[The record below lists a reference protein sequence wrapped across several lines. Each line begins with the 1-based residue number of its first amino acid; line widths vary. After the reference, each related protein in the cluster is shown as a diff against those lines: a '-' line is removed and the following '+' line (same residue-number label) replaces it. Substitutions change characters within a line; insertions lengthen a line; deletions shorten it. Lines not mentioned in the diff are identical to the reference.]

1 MKLTELIDK
10 LNKKFPEN
18 ICESWDNVGLLLGNK
33 DKDVKKVLIALE
45 VNSKA
50 IDKAIQER
58 VDVIISH
65 HPLIFKS
72 LKKITKDDMI
82 GSRIIRLLKN
92 DIAVYAMH
100 TNLDSATGGLNDYVF
115 ELLGID
121 AKRMYE
127 DETKNRPI
135 RYFDLTKKMT

>member
-10 LNKKFPEN
+10 LNEKFPEN
-18 ICESWDNVGLLLGNK
+18 ICESWDNVGLLLGDK
-33 DKDVKKVLIALE
+33 DKEVKKVLIALE

-58 VDVIISH
+58 VDIIISH

-82 GSRIIRLLKN
+82 G
-92 DIAVYAMH
+92 
-100 TNLDSATGGLNDYVF
+100 
-115 ELLGID
+115 
-121 AKRMYE
+121 
-127 DETKNRPI
+127 
-135 RYFDLTKKMT
+135 